1 MDDSI
6 FIDSMLRGSLSHSI
20 LTYPPCITDVYIL
33 MFPML
38 LAWLHFIIGI
48 VGGGLLI
55 QLATVYVIY
64 IDCICWRWCRICCT
78 LLVVVIPGR
87 GSIWENWKITR
98 ACVVWINVCWGN
110 KLKHNIKSH
119 NLEFF
124 QSIYSDTFSLV
135 SKTVCIIFKRWKKY
149 LWQCYYLFVISHI
162 PF

>member
-1 MDDSI
+1 MLQFCLKLSI
-6 FIDSMLRGSLSHSI
+6 KGSNSTFSSNCY
-20 LTYPPCITDVYIL
+20 TAAYICCKV
-33 MFPML
+33 PHVVR
-38 LAWLHFIIGI
+38 AWLHFIIGI
-48 VGGGLLI
+48 TLVEEDSYSYNF
-55 QLATVYVIY
+55 ATVYVIY

-124 QSIYSDTFSLV
+124 QSVYSDTLNGLYHFQKL
-135 SKTVCIIFKRWKKY
+135 KKIFMTMLLLIRY
-149 LWQCYYLFVISHI
+149 
-162 PF
+162 

>member
-1 MDDSI
+1 
-6 FIDSMLRGSLSHSI
+6 
-20 LTYPPCITDVYIL
+20 
-33 MFPML
+33 ML

-98 ACVVWINVCWGN
+98 ACVVWKNVCCGN

-124 QSIYSDTFSLV
+124 QSIYFDTFSLV
-135 SKTVCIIFKRWKKY
+135 SMNIFFIKRLVSYSKVKKILITILSLIRYELYSILGLRLLQMSVCIISIQNA
-149 LWQCYYLFVISHI
+149 QCIGI
-162 PF
+162 

>member
-1 MDDSI
+1 
-6 FIDSMLRGSLSHSI
+6 MLRGSLSHSI

-124 QSIYSDTFSLV
+124 QSIYSDKFSLV
-135 SKTVCIIFKRWKKY
+135 SMHIMFISKSVERFVSYSKVKKIFMTMLLLIRY
-149 LWQCYYLFVISHI
+149 
-162 PF
+162 